1 MEPEDKTMDYSEYDD
16 NSENPENNLDDPDS
30 ENPDLSE
37 NNSENTVVRT
47 NFIMPDRGKVK
58 CRRVLCNA

>member
-37 NNSENTVVRT
+37 NNSENTVIRT
-47 NFIMPDRGKVK
+47 NFIMPDPGKVK